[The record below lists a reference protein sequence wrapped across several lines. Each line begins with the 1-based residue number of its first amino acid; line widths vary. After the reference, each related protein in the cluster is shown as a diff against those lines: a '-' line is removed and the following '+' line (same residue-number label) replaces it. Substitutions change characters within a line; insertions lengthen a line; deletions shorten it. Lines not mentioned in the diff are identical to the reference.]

1 METTITHTK
10 KRRQT
15 LNSNIFLAA
24 HAAAALSRCGYSVL
38 VIVSN
43 NDGAD
48 EELFVEEVTREL
60 GELMTPGEF
69 FDPSHHGKVQ
79 LGYKREPG
87 WDWILELGSL
97 TSKTWDYPNVPRKL
111 NASST
116 FILNL
121 EGI

>member
-1 METTITHTK
+1 M
-10 KRRQT
+10 
-15 LNSNIFLAA
+15 NSNIFPAA

-48 EELFVEEVTREL
+48 DEELFVEEVTREL

-69 FDPSHHGKVQ
+69 FDPNHHGKVQ

-111 NASST
+111 T
-116 FILNL
+116 VEEFMDIDFETLK
-121 EGI
+121 EGMKV